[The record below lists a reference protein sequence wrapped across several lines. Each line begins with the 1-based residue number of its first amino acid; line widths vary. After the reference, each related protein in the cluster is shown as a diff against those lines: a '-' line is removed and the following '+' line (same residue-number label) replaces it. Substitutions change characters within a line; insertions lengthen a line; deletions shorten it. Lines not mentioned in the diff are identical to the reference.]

1 MMNLEETIR
10 THQQRW
16 PVAPKTDP
24 WDTYMQYRHS
34 VQELLLDVAGR
45 LKPQYFTV
53 DETPVK
59 DRLCNIMRGGT
70 KRSLCMHG
78 GAGNYS
84 FVIGT
89 QTTTLTD
96 IGWPN
101 PWTSREEH
109 AYLRV
114 YENGPESADATFITE
129 HHIDSHY
136 DGNAVR
142 HVTDAIERQ
151 MRNHS
156 EISRRNL

>member
-10 THQQRW
+10 THQQKW

-45 LKPQYFTV
+45 LHPRYFTV

-70 KRSLCMHG
+70 KRSLCIRG

-84 FVIGT
+84 VVLST
-89 QTTTLTD
+89 HTTTLTD

-109 AYLRV
+109 AYLHV
-114 YENGPESADATFITE
+114 YENGPDGSDAKFIRE
-129 HHIDSHY
+129 YHIDAHY

-142 HVTDAIERQ
+142 HVTGAIERQ

-156 EISRRNL
+156 DADCKPT